1 MQTKSDIMLS
11 VLLITIQIKYIMT
24 VNFLRRIFH
33 NSSIECLE
41 SKETG
46 MEKNAYLISEIIC
59 EGSEK
64 VTVSSGGYYRFIL
77 TKTGSFV
84 CSCKGEQLRC
94 GAHEFLMLKP
104 GTSLVLSSTSGTF
117 PLELLSIQFSDRL
130 LQELSSEEMNFM
142 EYFAAMPSECI
153 SVTAENSLMMI
164 TRNLIADLAKQ
175 EKVPELGDS
184 IYRFGLLSL
193 IAVFLARAFRKTGK
207 DRKKEPEMKEM
218 LLDSLM
224 FYIKEHITEE
234 IPLARLEREFNISR
248 RHILREFKK
257 GTGQTVHSY
266 IIKTKLALCARYI
279 AEGMPISHVYTKAG
293 FGGYNHFFRAFK
305 KEFQMTP
312 GEYYQIC
319 CQERSDCGCQHGEQE
334 P

>member
-1 MQTKSDIMLS
+1 MI
-11 VLLITIQIKYIMT
+11 
-24 VNFLRRIFH
+24 H
-33 NSSIECLE
+33 NSIIENTE
-41 SKETG
+41 AKETG

-59 EGSEK
+59 EGAEK
-64 VTVSSGGYYRFIL
+64 VSVSSGGYYRFIL
-77 TKTGSFV
+77 TKTGSFAGRY
-84 CSCKGEQLRC
+84 KEEQIRC
-94 GAHEFLMLKP
+94 GVHEFLMLKP

-117 PLELLSIQFSDRL
+117 PLELLSIQFSEKL
-130 LQELSSEEMNFM
+130 LQELSGEEMDFK
-142 EYFAAMPSECI
+142 EHFAAMPSECVW
-153 SVTAENSLMMI
+153 VTAENSLMMI
-164 TRNLIADLAKQ
+164 TKNLIVDLAKQ
-175 EKVPELGDS
+175 EKVPGLGDS

-193 IAVFLARAFRKTGK
+193 VAVFLARAFRKLGK
-207 DRKKEPEMKEM
+207 DGRREPEMKEM

-319 CQERSDCGCQHGEQE
+319 CQEKSDCGCQHGEQE
-334 P
+334 L

>member
-1 MQTKSDIMLS
+1 
-11 VLLITIQIKYIMT
+11 
-24 VNFLRRIFH
+24 
-33 NSSIECLE
+33 
-41 SKETG
+41 
-46 MEKNAYLISEIIC
+46 MEKKAYLISERIC

-64 VTVSSGGYYRFIL
+64 VSVSSGGYYRFIL
-77 TKTGSFV
+77 TKTGSFT
-84 CSCKGEQLRC
+84 CKYKEEQFRC
-94 GAHEFLMLKP
+94 GVHEFLMLKP

-117 PLELLSIQFSDRL
+117 PLELLSIQLSDRL
-130 LQELSSEEMNFM
+130 LEELSGEEMNFK
-142 EYFAAMPSECI
+142 EYFEALPSECI

-164 TRNLIADLAKQ
+164 TKNLISDLAKQ
-175 EKVPELGDS
+175 ENVPELGDS
-184 IYRFGLLSL
+184 IYRFSLLSL
-193 IAVFLARAFRKTGK
+193 IAVFLARAFRKMEKEG
-207 DRKKEPEMKEM
+207 RREPEMKEM

-234 IPLARLEREFNISR
+234 IPLARLEREFNISQ

-279 AEGMPISHVYTKAG
+279 AEGMPISDVYTKAG

-319 CQERSDCGCQHGEQE
+319 CQERPDHKSKF
-334 P
+334 